1 MKVVILAGGFGT
13 RLSELTQ
20 ELPKPMVRIGDTPI
34 LVHIMKIYANF
45 GFKDFIIALGY
56 KSDHVKDY
64 FSRLPIINSDF
75 TINLASGRMDTV
87 KKPELDWNV
96 TLVDTGLNTMTGG
109 RIKKLSRIIGDED
122 FLLTYGDGVAD
133 VDIDKTIQ
141 LHKRSNRVLT
151 MTAVRP
157 IARFGELEIEDNLV
171 VNFQEKPQMDQGWI
185 NGGFFVCTSKL
196 FNYIKGD
203 EEMLEREPMQRIL
216 KKEGISV
223 YKHDGFWHCMDSK
236 RDHDKLNKLW
246 NDGKA
251 PWAL

>member
-1 MKVVILAGGFGT
+1 
-13 RLSELTQ
+13 
-20 ELPKPMVRIGDTPI
+20 
-34 LVHIMKIYANF
+34 
-45 GFKDFIIALGY
+45 
-56 KSDHVKDY
+56 
-64 FSRLPIINSDF
+64 
-75 TINLASGRMDTV
+75 
-87 KKPELDWNV
+87 
-96 TLVDTGLNTMTGG
+96 MTGG

-122 FLLTYGDGVAD
+122 FLLTYGDGVSD

-141 LHKRSNRVLT
+141 LHKKSNRVLT

-185 NGGFFVCTSKL
+185 NGGFFVCTSKV